1 MTKRATKKTA
11 KKASKPA
18 AEKTAK
24 VTRKSAKKSLKVSSR
39 PNAVHTV
46 PPHSTEEAFRF
57 TVGSSTD
64 SMKTSILNHLLYTLA
79 RHPESAARDEWWTAT
94 CYAVRDRLL
103 DRFMKTQ
110 AIHHQK
116 KVRRAY
122 YLSLEYL
129 MGRLLI
135 NNLHNSGLY
144 GATRDALSEL
154 GQDFQKIASEEA
166 DMGLGNGGLGRL
178 AACFLDSL
186 ATLDLPAIGYGIHY
200 EFGLFRQ
207 EFADGHQVEHPDV
220 WQEKGCP
227 WEVMRPNFSQEI
239 QLYGR
244 VEHQMDDK
252 GLYHPKWVE
261 CKTVVGVPFD
271 IGVVGYGGE
280 TVNFLRLW
288 DARASQEFDL
298 NIFNEGGYVEAVR
311 EKATGETI
319 SKVLY
324 PNDNTENGKE
334 LRLVQQYF
342 FVSCSLKDIIR
353 RFLHVHDDWAEFAE
367 YNALQLNDTHPA
379 ITVPELMRL
388 LMDVHGLEWDD
399 AWEITRNSC
408 NYTNHTLLPEA
419 LERWGVPLFEK
430 VLPRH
435 LEIIYEINHRFLQG
449 EVEAKWPGDDA
460 KKAELSII
468 EEGQPKM
475 IRMAYLSVVGS
486 TRVNGVAALHTDLL
500 KKHLFSSF
508 HELYPDKLVNMTNG
522 ITPRRW
528 LLACNP
534 GLSDLITEK
543 LGSDWP
549 KDLDRLTELS
559 DFADDTDFQERF
571 MAVKRANKQAFA
583 DFVREDC
590 GIEIN
595 PDALFD
601 VQIKRLHEYKRQHLN
616 LLHILTLYRR
626 LLNDPNY
633 EMSPRVFV
641 FGAKAAP
648 GYALAKN
655 IIRAIN
661 KVAEKINDD
670 PRIQGRLKIVFPENY
685 RVSLAEIM
693 IPAADLSEQIST
705 AGKEASG
712 TGNMK
717 LALNGALTIGT
728 LDGANVEIR
737 EEVGE
742 ENIFIFGHTVDEV
755 EEIRSRGYQPYDI
768 YNANWE
774 LKAVIDWLHSD
785 FFTPGEHNAFA
796 PLCSSWLEGG
806 DPYLCLADYA
816 DYLRAQE
823 AADRAFRDPAKWARM
838 AILNTA
844 RMGRFSSD
852 RTIREYAEQIW
863 KLSPVSI
870 DD

>member
-1 MTKRATKKTA
+1 MTAATKPKKSSS
-11 KKASKPA
+11 KKA
-18 AEKTAK
+18 T
-24 VTRKSAKKSLKVSSR
+24 SAKAADK
-39 PNAVHTV
+39 
-46 PPHSTEEAFRF
+46 AFRF
-57 TVGSSTD
+57 DVGASKD
-64 SMKTSILNHLLYTLA
+64 SMKGSILNHLRFTLA
-79 RHPESAARDEWWTAT
+79 RHPENATQDEWWTAT

-110 AIHHQK
+110 AVHHEK

-129 MGRLLI
+129 MGRLLV
-135 NNLHNSGLY
+135 NNLHNSGLFQQ
-144 GATRDALSEL
+144 TRDALTDL
-154 GQDFQKIASEEA
+154 GQDFTKVVDEEA

-207 EFADGHQVEHPDV
+207 EFKDGFQIEHPDV
-220 WQEKGCP
+220 WMEKGCP
-227 WEVMRPNFSQEI
+227 WEVMRPNFAQKV

-244 VEHQMDDK
+244 VEHQMDSK
-252 GLYHPKWVE
+252 GVFKPKWVDFKIIE
-261 CKTVVGVPFD
+261 GVPYD
-271 IGVVGYGGE
+271 IGIVGYGGE

-288 DARASQEFDL
+288 DSKSTHEFDL
-298 NIFNEGGYVEAVR
+298 DIFNEGGYVEAVR
-311 EKATGETI
+311 EKAMGETI

-324 PNDNTENGKE
+324 PNDSTENGKE

-353 RFLHVHDDWAEFAE
+353 RFHASHSDWSEFAD

-379 ITVPELMRL
+379 IAIPELMRL
-388 LMDVHGLEWDD
+388 LIDEYDLDWAA
-399 AWEITRNSC
+399 AWKITRGVC

-419 LERWGVPLFEK
+419 LEKWSVPLFEK

-435 LEIIYEINHRFLQG
+435 LEIIYEINTRFLQE
-449 EVEAKWPGDDA
+449 EVEAKWPGDDS
-460 KKAELSII
+460 KKSELSII

-475 IRMAYLSVVGS
+475 VRMAYLSVVGS
-486 TRVNGVAALHTDLL
+486 SKVNGVAALHTELL
-500 KKHLFSSF
+500 KKNLFATF
-508 HELYPDKLVNMTNG
+508 HELYPNKLINMTNG

-534 GLSDLITEK
+534 GLSELITEK
-543 LGSDWP
+543 VGEGWP
-549 KDLDRLTELS
+549 KDLDMLQDIAKL
-559 DFADDTDFQERF
+559 ADNAAFQKQF
-571 MAVKRANKQAFA
+571 MAIKRANKQAFA
-583 DFVREDC
+583 EFVLEDS
-590 GIEIN
+590 GTEIC

-626 LLNDPNY
+626 LLNDPEY
-633 EMSPRVFV
+633 EMNPRVFI

-661 KVAEKINDD
+661 KVAEKVNND
-670 PRIQGRLKIVFPENY
+670 PRINGKIKIVFPQNY
-685 RVSLAEIM
+685 RVTMAEKM

-728 LDGANVEIR
+728 LDGANVEIG
-737 EEVGE
+737 EEVGDD
-742 ENIFIFGHTVDEV
+742 NIFIFGNTVDQV
-755 EEIRSRGYQPYDI
+755 DAISAKGYNPYDY
-768 YNANWE
+768 YNSNWE
-774 LKAVIDWLHSD
+774 LKAVIDWLRSD
-785 FFTPGEHNAFA
+785 YFTPGEHDSFA

-806 DPYLCLADYA
+806 DPFLCLADYA
-816 DYLRAQE
+816 DYVRAQE
-823 AADRAFRDPAKWARM
+823 EVDKAFSDKKRWAKM
-838 AILNTA
+838 AIMNTA
-844 RMGRFSSD
+844 RVGKFSSD
-852 RTIREYAEQIW
+852 RTISEYAKQIW
-863 KLSPVSI
+863 KLKPVKI
-870 DD
+870 GA

>member
-1 MTKRATKKTA
+1 MTQSATKPKKTA
-11 KKASKPA
+11 KKAASKTT
-18 AEKTAK
+18 KTKAY
-24 VTRKSAKKSLKVSSR
+24 
-39 PNAVHTV
+39 
-46 PPHSTEEAFRF
+46 RF
-57 TVGSSTD
+57 DIDTTKE
-64 SMKTSILNHLLYTLA
+64 SMKESILNHLRFTLA
-79 RHPESAARDEWWTAT
+79 RHSESATKDEWWTAT
-94 CYAVRDRLL
+94 CMAVRDRLL

-110 AIHHQK
+110 EVHHKK

-135 NNLHNSGLY
+135 NNLHNAGLFEQ
-144 GATRDALSEL
+144 TRDALTDL
-154 GQDFQKIASEEA
+154 GQDFTAIADEEA

-207 EFADGHQVEHPDV
+207 EFKDGHQIEHPDV
-220 WQEKGCP
+220 WMEKGCP
-227 WEVMRPNFSQEI
+227 WEVMRPNFSQKV

-244 VEHQMDDK
+244 VEHKMDSK
-252 GLYHPKWVE
+252 GIFKPKWVDYKLIE
-261 CKTVVGVPFD
+261 GVPYD
-271 IGVVGYGGE
+271 IGIVGYGGE

-288 DARASQEFDL
+288 DSKSTQEFDL
-298 NIFNEGGYVEAVR
+298 DIFNDGGYVEAVR
-311 EKATGETI
+311 EKAMGETI

-324 PNDNTENGKE
+324 PNDSTENGKE

-353 RFLHVHDDWAEFAE
+353 RFQANHSDWSEFKD

-379 ITVPELMRL
+379 IAIPELMRL
-388 LMDVHGLEWDD
+388 LIDEYGLEWDA
-399 AWEITRNSC
+399 AWDITSSVC

-419 LERWGVPLFEK
+419 LEKWSVPLFEK

-435 LEIIYEINHRFLQG
+435 LELIYEINSRFLQDV
-449 EVEAKWPGDDA
+449 VEAKWPGDGA

-468 EEGQPKM
+468 EEGNPKM
-475 IRMAYLSVVGS
+475 VRMAYLSVVGS
-486 TRVNGVAALHTDLL
+486 TKVNGVAALHTDLL
-500 KKHLFSSF
+500 KKNLFATF
-508 HELYPDKLVNMTNG
+508 HELYPNKLINMTNG

-534 GLSDLITEK
+534 GLSELITEK
-543 LGSDWP
+543 VGSDWP
-549 KDLDRLTELS
+549 KDLDKLQAIS
-559 DFADDTDFQERF
+559 KFADDAKFQKRF
-571 MAVKRANKQAFA
+571 MDIKHANKQAFA
-583 DFVREDC
+583 DFVLADS
-590 GIEIN
+590 GTVIS

-616 LLHILTLYRR
+616 VLHILTLYRR
-626 LLNDPNY
+626 LLNDPTY
-633 EMSPRVFV
+633 EMNPRVFI

-661 KVAEKINDD
+661 KIAEKVNND
-670 PRIQGRLKIVFPENY
+670 PRINGKIKIVFPQNY
-685 RVSLAEIM
+685 RITMAEKM

-717 LALNGALTIGT
+717 LSLNGALTIGT
-728 LDGANVEIR
+728 LDGANVEIG
-737 EEVGE
+737 EEVGD
-742 ENIFIFGHTVDEV
+742 ENIFIFGNTVEQVDE
-755 EEIRSRGYQPYDI
+755 INAKGYNPYDY
-768 YNANWE
+768 YNGNWE
-774 LKAVIDWLHSD
+774 LKAVIDWLRSD
-785 FFTPGEHNAFA
+785 YFTPGEHDAFA

-816 DYLRAQE
+816 DYVRAQE
-823 AADRAFRDPAKWARM
+823 DVDKAFSDKKRWAKM

-844 RMGRFSSD
+844 RMGKFSSD
-852 RTIREYAEQIW
+852 RTISEYAKQIW
-863 KLSPVSI
+863 KLKPVSVG
-870 DD
+870 

>member
-1 MTKRATKKTA
+1 MTT
-11 KKASKPA
+11 ASKPKKSSTKKA
-18 AEKTAK
+18 A
-24 VTRKSAKKSLKVSSR
+24 AKKSALKS
-39 PNAVHTV
+39 
-46 PPHSTEEAFRF
+46 FRF
-57 TVGSSTD
+57 DVESDKD
-64 SMKTSILNHLLYTLA
+64 SIKASILNHLRFTLA
-79 RHPESAARDEWWTAT
+79 RHPESATQDEWWTAT

-110 AIHHQK
+110 AVHHEK

-135 NNLHNSGLY
+135 NNLHNAGLFEQ
-144 GATRDALSEL
+144 TRDALSEL
-154 GQDFQKIASEEA
+154 GQDFNEVADEEA

-186 ATLDLPAIGYGIHY
+186 ATLDLPAVGYGIHY

-207 EFADGHQVEHPDV
+207 EFKDGYQVEHPDV
-220 WQEKGCP
+220 WMEKGCP
-227 WEVMRPNFSQEI
+227 WEVMRPNYAQNV

-244 VEHQMDDK
+244 VEHQMDSK
-252 GLYHPKWVE
+252 GVFKPKWVDYKE
-261 CKTVVGVPFD
+261 IQGVPYD
-271 IGVVGYGGE
+271 IGIVGHGGE

-288 DARASQEFDL
+288 DSKSTHEFDL

-311 EKATGETI
+311 EKAMGETI

-324 PNDNTENGKE
+324 PNDSTENGKE

-353 RFLHVHDDWAEFAE
+353 RFHANHSDWADFDD
-367 YNALQLNDTHPA
+367 YNAIQLNDTHPA
-379 ITVPELMRL
+379 IAIPELMRL
-388 LMDVHGLEWDD
+388 LIDEYDLDWDA
-399 AWEITRNSC
+399 AWKITRNTC

-419 LERWGVPLFEK
+419 LEKWSVPLFEK

-435 LEIIYEINHRFLQG
+435 LEIIYEINARFLQD
-449 EVEAKWPGDDA
+449 EVEAKWPGDDS
-460 KKAELSII
+460 KKSELSII
-468 EEGQPKM
+468 EEGHPKM

-486 TRVNGVAALHTDLL
+486 TKVNGVAALHTELL
-500 KKHLFSSF
+500 KKNLFATF
-508 HELYPDKLVNMTNG
+508 HELYPNKLINMTNG

-534 GLSDLITEK
+534 GLSELITEK
-543 LGSDWP
+543 VGDDWP
-549 KDLDRLTELS
+549 KHLDKLQDIAKL
-559 DFADDTDFQERF
+559 ADDAKFQKRF
-571 MAVKRANKQAFA
+571 MDIKRANKQAFA
-583 DFVREDC
+583 DFVLADS
-590 GIEIN
+590 GTEIS

-626 LLNDPNY
+626 LLNDPTY
-633 EMSPRVFV
+633 EMNPRVFI

-661 KVAEKINDD
+661 KVAEKVNNDE
-670 PRIQGRLKIVFPENY
+670 RIGGKIKIVFPHNY
-685 RVSLAEIM
+685 RVTMAEKM

-728 LDGANVEIR
+728 LDGANVEIG
-737 EEVGE
+737 EEVGDD
-742 ENIFIFGHTVDEV
+742 NIFIFGNTVEQVDA
-755 EEIRSRGYQPYDI
+755 IRSKGYNPYDY
-768 YNANWE
+768 YNSNWE
-774 LKAVIDWLHSD
+774 LKAVIDWLRSD
-785 FFTPGEHNAFA
+785 YFTPGEHDAFA
-796 PLCSSWLEGG
+796 PLCGSWLEGG
-806 DPYLCLADYA
+806 DPFLCLADYA
-816 DYLRAQE
+816 DYVRAQE
-823 AADRAFRDPAKWARM
+823 EVDKAFSDKKRWAKM
-838 AILNTA
+838 AIMNTA
-844 RMGRFSSD
+844 RVGKFSSD
-852 RTIREYAEQIW
+852 RTISEYAKHIW
-863 KLSPVSI
+863 KLKPVKVGA
-870 DD
+870 

>member
-57 TVGSSTD
+57 TVGSSAD
-64 SMKTSILNHLLYTLA
+64 SMKTSILNHLRYTLA

-353 RFLHVHDDWAEFAE
+353 RFLHGHDDWAEFAE

>member
-1 MTKRATKKTA
+1 MTAATKPKKSSS
-11 KKASKPA
+11 KKA
-18 AEKTAK
+18 T
-24 VTRKSAKKSLKVSSR
+24 SAKAADK
-39 PNAVHTV
+39 
-46 PPHSTEEAFRF
+46 AFRF
-57 TVGSSTD
+57 DVGASKD
-64 SMKTSILNHLLYTLA
+64 SMKGSILNHLRFTLA
-79 RHPESAARDEWWTAT
+79 RHPENATQDEWWTAT

-110 AIHHQK
+110 AVHHEK

-129 MGRLLI
+129 MGRLLV
-135 NNLHNSGLY
+135 NNLHNSGLFQQ
-144 GATRDALSEL
+144 TRDALTDL
-154 GQDFQKIASEEA
+154 GQDFTKVVDEEA

-207 EFADGHQVEHPDV
+207 EFKDGFQIEHPDV
-220 WQEKGCP
+220 WMEKGCP
-227 WEVMRPNFSQEI
+227 WEVMRPNFAQKV

-244 VEHQMDDK
+244 VEHQMDSK
-252 GLYHPKWVE
+252 GVFKPKWVDFKIIE
-261 CKTVVGVPFD
+261 GVPYD
-271 IGVVGYGGE
+271 IGIVGYGGE

-288 DARASQEFDL
+288 DSKSTHEFDL
-298 NIFNEGGYVEAVR
+298 DIFNEGGYVEAVR
-311 EKATGETI
+311 EKAMGETI

-324 PNDNTENGKE
+324 PNDSTENGKE

-353 RFLHVHDDWAEFAE
+353 RFHASHSDWSEFAD

-379 ITVPELMRL
+379 IAIPELMRL
-388 LMDVHGLEWDD
+388 LIDEYDLDWAA
-399 AWEITRNSC
+399 AWKITRGVC

-419 LERWGVPLFEK
+419 LEKWSVPLFEK

-435 LEIIYEINHRFLQG
+435 LEIIYEINTRFLQD
-449 EVEAKWPGDDA
+449 EVEAKWPGDDS
-460 KKAELSII
+460 KKSELSII

-475 IRMAYLSVVGS
+475 VRMAYLSVVGS
-486 TRVNGVAALHTDLL
+486 SKVNGVAALHTELL
-500 KKHLFSSF
+500 KKNLFATF
-508 HELYPDKLVNMTNG
+508 HELYPNKLINMTNG

-534 GLSDLITEK
+534 GLSELITEK
-543 LGSDWP
+543 VGEGWP
-549 KDLDRLTELS
+549 KDLDMLQDIAKL
-559 DFADDTDFQERF
+559 ADNAAFQKQF
-571 MAVKRANKQAFA
+571 MAIKRANKQAFA
-583 DFVREDC
+583 EFVLEDS
-590 GIEIN
+590 GTEIC

-626 LLNDPNY
+626 LLNDPEY
-633 EMSPRVFV
+633 EMNPRVFI

-661 KVAEKINDD
+661 KVAEKVNND
-670 PRIQGRLKIVFPENY
+670 PRINGKIKIVFPQNY
-685 RVSLAEIM
+685 RVTMAEKM

-728 LDGANVEIR
+728 LDGANVEIG
-737 EEVGE
+737 EEVGDD
-742 ENIFIFGHTVDEV
+742 NIFIFGNTVDQV
-755 EEIRSRGYQPYDI
+755 DAISAKGYNPYDY
-768 YNANWE
+768 YNSNWE
-774 LKAVIDWLHSD
+774 LKAVIDWLRSD
-785 FFTPGEHNAFA
+785 YFTPGEHDSFA

-806 DPYLCLADYA
+806 DPFLCLADYA
-816 DYLRAQE
+816 DYVRAQE
-823 AADRAFRDPAKWARM
+823 EVDKAFSDKKRWAKM
-838 AILNTA
+838 AIMNTA
-844 RMGRFSSD
+844 RVGKFSSD
-852 RTIREYAEQIW
+852 RTISEYAKQIW
-863 KLSPVSI
+863 KLKPVKI
-870 DD
+870 GA